1 MLKYLVFLGI
11 VVGLGGMLALGA
23 RGCDGFFPQESVFAE
38 TEDSQ
43 YLRGKE
49 LRANGRDSEAMSVFQ
64 SIIRAHPEVS
74 PESNLEAGLIA
85 FDQGQYPLAI
95 YHFNQFL
102 ALFPDASPERRA
114 QAIGLINSSKK
125 KFLGEMIP
133 NFRADSSQEKL
144 EKKYRELLKE
154 NDVLKREIARL
165 RALAVSESGT
175 RSSAGANPVP
185 AESVP
190 VAAAPVPA
198 PRVETPP
205 PPPPKPD
212 VPATHTVAPGE
223 TLSSI
228 SKKYYGTIGRVND
241 IYNANRVTLSSP
253 NALRPG
259 MVLKLPRP

>member
-11 VVGLGGMLALGA
+11 IAGLACMLVLGS
-23 RGCDGFFPQESVFAE
+23 RGCNGFFPQESVFAE

-43 YLRGKE
+43 YIRGKE
-49 LRANGRDSEAMSVFQ
+49 LRAGGRNSEAMSVFQ
-64 SIIRAHPEVS
+64 SIIRAHPEAS

-102 ALFPDASPERRA
+102 SLFPDASPERKS

-133 NFRADSSQEKL
+133 NFRTDSSQEKF
-144 EKKYRELLKE
+144 EEKYRELREE

-165 RALAVSESGT
+165 RARVASEAGT
-175 RSSAGANPVP
+175 RSSASANSVP
-185 AESVP
+185 A
-190 VAAAPVPA
+190 AAVPVPA
-198 PRVETPP
+198 PRVVETLPP
-205 PPPPKPD
+205 SPPEPPKPD

-223 TLSSI
+223 TLSAI
-228 SKKYYGTIGRVND
+228 SKKYYGTTKRVND

-253 NALRPG
+253 NALKPG